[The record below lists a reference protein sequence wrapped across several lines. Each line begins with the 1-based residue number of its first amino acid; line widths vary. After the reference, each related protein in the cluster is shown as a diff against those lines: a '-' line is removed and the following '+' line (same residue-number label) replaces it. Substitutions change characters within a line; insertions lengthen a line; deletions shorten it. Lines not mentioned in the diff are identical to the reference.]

1 MKFPVLDYIR
11 AIAVILVTY
20 YHVITYGPHASSF
33 LGPIADFFD
42 VLSFNEIVSL
52 VLGNVLNLGEI
63 GVSLFFLVSGF
74 LIMKSRVGKTVGSFI
89 IRRLIRIYPIAI
101 AGVIFSFLF
110 IVLINHYYC
119 ETPLTV
125 NLEDLVAILTN
136 SLLINGLIP
145 TKMDSPIF
153 GSSTIMPTYWFLAVI
168 VKYYLVMCFVSTLN
182 KERILTIALLLMLV
196 SSSYYLFR
204 TSNFYNFSPICSRI
218 ISDIAFSSH
227 HIIFI
232 LIGSSIYINYRTRLG
247 NSDNEKIQSIKTSFS
262 DCIYPI
268 LIVFAFITSFYT
280 LKKIPDF
287 PLPADMLKN
296 YFLSL
301 LIFVVCVVCNRHV
314 TKVCGVVRLVSNTS
328 FCVYVL
334 HYAFGACILVVL
346 LNIDF
351 LRNYLFLIYLITF
364 TLIGLCGYFLYK
376 FIEQPAGSIKVK

>member
-145 TKMDSPIF
+145 TKMKTRIYGKTPKIQHYRFDQFIFMNNLLFIF

-247 NSDNEKIQSIKTSFS
+247 NSDNEIIQSIKTSFS

-280 LKKIPDF
+280 LKKYQIF
-287 PLPADMLKN
+287 P
-296 YFLSL
+296 FQQICSRTTFSL
-301 LIFVVCVVCNRHV
+301 F
-314 TKVCGVVRLVSNTS
+314 
-328 FCVYVL
+328 
-334 HYAFGACILVVL
+334 
-346 LNIDF
+346 
-351 LRNYLFLIYLITF
+351 
-364 TLIGLCGYFLYK
+364 
-376 FIEQPAGSIKVK
+376 